1 MKNKK
6 LLISIF
12 VPISIFI
19 FILALDLLTKNFI
32 IKLIPNEGDAIKVI
46 PGFINF
52 VYVKNTGAAWGV
64 LSGRPIFL
72 ILISIIILGLYLAFY
87 IIRNKKHKCETS
99 LVFSISVGLIAGGCI
114 GNLVD
119 RIVFGYVRDF
129 INFEFISFPVFNFA
143 DVSLTFG
150 IILMIIYFFFIYS
163 KEEKK
168 LNKELDKD
176 CQNAIKN
183 KKNDEKIDDEENITR
198 ENQENINQDKENNK
212 DKIE

>member
-6 LLISIF
+6 LLISIL

-99 LVFSISVGLIAGGCI
+99 LVFSISVGLIAGGCL

-143 DVSLTFG
+143 DISLTFG

>member
-19 FILALDLLTKNFI
+19 FILILDLLTKNFI

-52 VYVKNTGAAWGV
+52 VHVKNTGAAWGI
-64 LSGRPIFL
+64 LAGRPIFL

-99 LVFSISVGLIAGGCI
+99 LVFSISVGLIAGGCL

-143 DVSLTFG
+143 DISLTFG

>member
-6 LLISIF
+6 LLISIL

-64 LSGRPIFL
+64 LAGRSIFL

-99 LVFSISVGLIAGGCI
+99 LVFSISVGLIAGGCL

-143 DVSLTFG
+143 DISLTFG

>member
-6 LLISIF
+6 LLISIL

-52 VYVKNTGAAWGV
+52 VYVKNTGAAWGI
-64 LSGRPIFL
+64 LAGRPIFL
-72 ILISIIILGLYLAFY
+72 IIISIIILGLYLAFY

-99 LVFSISVGLIAGGCI
+99 LVFSISVGLIAGGCL

-143 DVSLTFG
+143 DISLTFG

>member
-19 FILALDLLTKNFI
+19 FILILDLLTKNFI
-32 IKLIPNEGDAIKVI
+32 IKLIPNEGDAIKVL

-52 VYVKNTGAAWGV
+52 VHVKNTGAAWGI
-64 LSGRPIFL
+64 LAGRPIFL
-72 ILISIIILGLYLAFY
+72 IIISIIILGLYLTFY
-87 IIRNKKHKCETS
+87 IIRNKKHKCKTS
-99 LVFSISVGLIAGGCI
+99 PVFSISVGLIAGGCI